1 MQFTAW
7 QKDGVSRP
15 SAQACRVCDSKCG
28 LPVFGSAAIAKANA
42 DDPKEGCRVLPA
54 TRPCLQGLVCYT
66 SPPNDLRSAAR
77 PFGAGGG
84 SRGGKS
90 ARVGGCRKADAD
102 VGAFH
107 FGGAGIWGAPSVSS
121 N

>member
-7 QKDGVSRP
+7 QKGGVSRP
-15 SAQACRVCDSKCG
+15 SSQACRFCDSKCG
-28 LPVFGSAAIAKANA
+28 LPVGGLIAFAEANA
-42 DDPKEGCRVLPA
+42 ISPKGVQGTPCHTTLLARSSVLYLPA
-54 TRPCLQGLVCYT
+54 ERPAKCCPLL
-66 SPPNDLRSAAR
+66 
-77 PFGAGGG
+77 GAGGG

-90 ARVGGCRKADAD
+90 VRVGGCRKAAAD

-107 FGGAGIWGAPSVSS
+107 FGGAGIWSAPSVSS